1 LQFRRSRAGSGRIE
15 LVKSSGVVPIDT
27 YRSAPHLAVDNY
39 STHAT
44 DDYGTHATEHVTERS
59 QTDALR
65 GSLDLLILK
74 TLSLE
79 PMHGWGI
86 SQRVQ
91 QISDGALAVNQ
102 GSLYP
107 ALQRLE
113 KAGLVRSDWGTTDNN
128 RRARYYSLTAAG
140 RRALGVEMESWRRFA
155 TGLEAVLRTT

>member
-1 LQFRRSRAGSGRIE
+1 MALRQP
-15 LVKSSGVVPIDT
+15 K
-27 YRSAPHLAVDNY
+27 
-39 STHAT
+39 
-44 DDYGTHATEHVTERS
+44 
-59 QTDALR
+59 DALR
-65 GSLDLLILK
+65 GSLDLLVLK

-91 QISDGALAVNQ
+91 QISQGSLEVNQ

-113 KAGLVRSDWGTTDNN
+113 KAGLVTSEWGTTDNN
-128 RRARYYSLTAAG
+128 RQARYYRLSTAG
-140 RRALGVEMESWRRFA
+140 RRELSNELESWRRFA